1 MNECSQLIEL
11 TTLKNRIVELEK
23 ADIRMQADINQVKS
37 EITALTDSIDEVKTQ
52 MEKGFNRISN
62 IVFRAMLAIISIL
75 LTALGVLIYNFIIVK
90 L

>member
-1 MNECSQLIEL
+1 LNECSQLIEL